1 MPYFRVIPVLD
12 IKDSI
17 AVHAKKGE
25 RAKYQPMNLKLI
37 RSTNPIEIVEYLKSV
52 CKFEEF
58 YLADLDAITKLKP
71 NFEIL
76 LKILDIPDVRVM
88 IDPGIRNKGDLLKFS
103 EIKLN
108 KLILGL
114 ETVENIDVIKESL
127 EIFGHSKI
135 IVSIDMYKEKIISN
149 VGQLRA
155 QNSIQVVKEIED
167 VGVKEVILLDLFRV
181 GQKIGGIPP
190 LYIKIQ
196 NNFDG
201 NLLIGGGI
209 RNYDDLLM
217 YKNREFSGVLIATAL
232 YDGSI
237 DIEKV
242 KKINL
247 S

>member
-1 MPYFRVIPVLD
+1 MPNFRVIPVLD
-12 IKDSI
+12 IMDSI

-25 RAKYQPMNLKLI
+25 RANYQPINLKLI
-37 RSTNPIEIVEYLKSV
+37 RSTNPIEIVDYLKFE

-58 YLADLDAITKLKP
+58 YLADLDAITKYKP

-76 LKILDIPDVRVM
+76 LEILDVPDIRVM

-103 EIKLN
+103 EFKLN

-114 ETVENIDVIKESL
+114 ETIENVDVIKESL

-135 IVSIDMYKEKIISN
+135 IVSIDMYREKIISN
-149 VGQLRA
+149 VSRLGA
-155 QNSIQVVKEIED
+155 QNPLQVVKEIED

-190 LYIKIQ
+190 LSTEIQ
-196 NNFDG
+196 NKFNG
-201 NLLIGGGI
+201 TVLIGGGI
-209 RNYDDLLM
+209 KNYQDLLM
-217 YKNREFSGVLIATAL
+217 YKDREFSGVLIATAL

-237 DIEKV
+237 DVEKV

-247 S
+247 T